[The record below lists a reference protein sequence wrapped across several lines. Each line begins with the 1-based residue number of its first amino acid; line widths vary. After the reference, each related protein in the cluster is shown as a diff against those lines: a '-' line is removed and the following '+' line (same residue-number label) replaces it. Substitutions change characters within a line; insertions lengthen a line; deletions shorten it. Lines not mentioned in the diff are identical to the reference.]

1 MEDDY
6 LRKITLISVLAILA
20 ALSFFLLKPI
30 LLSLILGV
38 ILVIIFSPAHNWLL
52 RKLKSRTISAVI
64 ICIFLLIVIIIPFW
78 FLTPLFIQQSF
89 QIYLSSQQI
98 DFVTPLK
105 TIFPSFFASDQFSN
119 EIGSI
124 ISSFITKTTNTLVNS
139 LSQLILNFPTI
150 FLQMLVVFFTFF
162 FVLRDKEYFADYLKN
177 LLPFQ
182 KEVKEKLF
190 KSSKNIIF
198 SVIYGQIIIGM
209 LQGVIAGIGFFVF
222 GVKNALLFSLLA
234 VLAGI
239 FPIIG
244 TTIVWLPVA
253 IYLVIAGNTFPALG
267 VSFFGLISNFIDN
280 IIRPIFVS
288 RYTNIHPL
296 PILVGMIGGLFFF
309 GILGFILGP
318 LIIAYAFIILEIYRG
333 KQISGVLNYERK

>member
-1 MEDDY
+1 

>member
-1 MEDDY
+1 M
-6 LRKITLISVLAILA
+6 RKITLISVLAILA